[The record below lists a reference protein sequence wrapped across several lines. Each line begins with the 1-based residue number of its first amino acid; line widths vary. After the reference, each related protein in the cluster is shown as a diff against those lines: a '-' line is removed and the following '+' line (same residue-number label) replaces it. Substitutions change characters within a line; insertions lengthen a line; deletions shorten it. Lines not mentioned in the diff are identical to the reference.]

1 MSRIFGLLMDSWREC
16 KNKTYNKIPLLLR
29 ARASPS
35 TSSNLADKL
44 EQELRVYQGAAQNFT
59 VDRAD
64 IPDFTTKVLH
74 WWACNHSKI
83 PNWAAVARINFSLT
97 PSSAACERVLSLL
110 KCMFEHL
117 QASSLADQVQ
127 AGLMLRYNDRPC

>member
-1 MSRIFGLLMDSWREC
+1 MGW
-16 KNKTYNKIPLLLR
+16 LR
-29 ARASPS
+29 ALDPS
-35 TSSNLADKL
+35 YAKEIDSVWIRSLCTMNSVAHLSSNLADKL

-83 PNWAAVARINFSLT
+83 PN
-97 PSSAACERVLSLL
+97 
-110 KCMFEHL
+110 
-117 QASSLADQVQ
+117 
-127 AGLMLRYNDRPC
+127 